1 MTNFDIVHPPSWSEN
16 HLGKMTEADIARSAR
31 DVAGRSKRSPAYREW
46 IHETAV
52 PMRDELAP
60 GTPLSAFRGELL
72 ERFVDGSIRCLVEQ
86 TSLRANQQSRYAR

>member
-1 MTNFDIVHPPSWSEN
+1 M
-16 HLGKMTEADIARSAR
+16 MTEADIARSAR
-31 DVAGRSKRSPAYREW
+31 DISSHSKRSPAYRQW

-60 GTPLSAFRGELL
+60 GTPLSEFRGELL

>member
-1 MTNFDIVHPPSWSEN
+1 M
-16 HLGKMTEADIARSAR
+16 MTEADIARSAR
-31 DVAGRSKRSPAYREW
+31 DIASHSKRSPAYRQW

-52 PMRDELAP
+52 PIRNELAP
-60 GTPLSAFRGELL
+60 GTNVSEFRGELL